1 MRALLD
7 TSVLIALLDANH
19 IHHRTARQW
28 LMTHTDGWASCPIT
42 LNGCIRILSQP
53 QYPNRLPMKTVV
65 QGLQVAMAQAMH
77 QFWTDDIN
85 PLDTNGINWS
95 QVMRPV
101 DITDAYLLSLAV
113 KNQACL
119 VTLDQG
125 MSLSWAIGAQAQH
138 LKVLS

>member
-1 MRALLD
+1 
-7 TSVLIALLDANH
+7 
-19 IHHRTARQW
+19 
-28 LMTHTDGWASCPIT
+28 MTHTDGWAICPIT
-42 LNGCIRILSQP
+42 RNGCIRILSQP

-101 DITDAYLLSLAV
+101 DITDACLLSLAV

-125 MSLSWAIGAQAQH
+125 MSLTWAIGAQVQH
-138 LKVLS
+138 IYVVR